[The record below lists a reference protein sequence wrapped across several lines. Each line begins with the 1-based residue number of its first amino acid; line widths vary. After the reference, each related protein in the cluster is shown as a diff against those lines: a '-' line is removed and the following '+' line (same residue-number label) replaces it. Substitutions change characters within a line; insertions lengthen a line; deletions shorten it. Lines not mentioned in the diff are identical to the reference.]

1 MAAGHTEI
9 VESQKT
15 PVSSILLGGSEI
27 DWGPLRQINRDTMT
41 SKDCGFLT
49 PLAYTISW
57 WFAYFESNIC
67 CPTPIPGSLPRFW
80 LVSRLEL
87 ECAAARVDDVVQPGE
102 IWWSLSQVCV
112 KLFSL
117 EEKKE
122 CTINWWPHLAR
133 THTAHWRTVFP
144 FTPVPFSLYCFF
156 IIFFFLW
163 LHKMWKKHF
172 DPSYVKGRG
181 CYIDAK
187 KASVEESCKQRN

>member
-1 MAAGHTEI
+1 
-9 VESQKT
+9 
-15 PVSSILLGGSEI
+15 
-27 DWGPLRQINRDTMT
+27 MT
-41 SKDCGFLT
+41 SKIVAFLHH
-49 PLAYTISW
+49 YW

-67 CPTPIPGSLPRFW
+67 CPTPIPGSLPHFW

-102 IWWSLSQVCV
+102 IWWSLSQFCV

-117 EEKKE
+117 EGKKGMHHQLMAPLGK
-122 CTINWWPHLAR
+122 N
-133 THTAHWRTVFP
+133 THCPLENRFP
-144 FTPVPFSLYCFF
+144 IYPCPFF
-156 IIFFFLW
+156 IMLFFHYFFFLW

-187 KASVEESCKQRN
+187 KASVEEGCKQRN